1 MRLKLAV
8 GFQALQWALLGALA
22 HAQAGTQPLPELP
35 PPPPPA
41 ESAPAPSA
49 APQAPAAA
57 PEGGAEACVP
67 PCRAGFMCQRG
78 VCISA
83 CNPPCPAGQQ
93 CTAQGECISPY
104 PYPQQQMYPPA
115 PMYPPPPPA
124 LLDRPP
130 PPPPPPGSHEHD
142 GFFMRGGFGVGFTAT
157 EQSPS
162 RANTSALDSTFT
174 GIALALNV
182 DIGFAPVTNFVLQA
196 RFGFMITPEPR
207 ISVDGVDDTVS
218 GNFSL
223 GTLLIAPGLTYYFM
237 PINLYITGAVGL
249 AWFTFDSDRVYDYD
263 GYDYDDNTDATNPG
277 IGLNL
282 DVGKEWWI
290 GRQWGIGVAARMNFA
305 AATGEVVSGRYDYT
319 QWGFAILFSATMQ

>member
-1 MRLKLAV
+1 MRLRLVV
-8 GFQALQWALLGALA
+8 GLQVLQWALLGTLA
-22 HAQAGTQPLPELP
+22 RAQEGAQPLPELP
-35 PPPPPA
+35 PPPPAA
-41 ESAPAPSA
+41 ESAPASQP
-49 APQAPAAA
+49 PPAA

-67 PCRAGFMCQRG
+67 PCRSGFMCQRG

-93 CTAQGECISPY
+93 CTPQGECIYPY
-104 PYPQQQMYPPA
+104 VYPQQQMYPAA
-115 PMYPPPPPA
+115 PLYPPPSPA
-124 LLDRPP
+124 MLQRPA
-130 PPPPPPGSHEHD
+130 PPPPPPGSYEHD
-142 GFFMRGGFGVGFTAT
+142 GFLLRGGFGIGFTAT

-162 RANTSALDSTFT
+162 RANTSFLDSNFT
-174 GIALALNV
+174 GVAMALNV
-182 DIGFAPVTNFVLQA
+182 DVGYAPVTNFVLQA
-196 RFGFMITPEPR
+196 RFGFMITPDPR
-207 ISVDGVDDTVS
+207 ISVEGSDDTVS
-218 GNFSL
+218 GEFSL
-223 GTLLIAPGLTYYFM
+223 GTLLLAPALTYYFM

-263 GYDYDDNTDATNPG
+263 DYDDNTDATSAG

-282 DVGKEWWI
+282 DVGKEWWV